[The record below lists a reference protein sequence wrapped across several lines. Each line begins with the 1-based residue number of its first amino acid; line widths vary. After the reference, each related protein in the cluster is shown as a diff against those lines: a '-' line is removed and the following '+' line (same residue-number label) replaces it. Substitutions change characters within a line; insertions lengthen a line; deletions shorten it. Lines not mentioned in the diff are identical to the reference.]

1 MASLNHD
8 HHHHLHFVLFPLMS
22 PGHVIPMV
30 DMAKVLVR
38 HGTTT
43 TLITTTLMAASIRPT
58 IHRTAAAGLPLR
70 LLSVPFPATEV
81 GLPEGCES
89 AETIPSIDFL
99 KNFLLGMELL
109 QQPFER
115 LLGQLEPCPS
125 CIIADKSLP
134 WVAQTARKFQ
144 VPRIIF
150 DGMSCFTLLCSR
162 NLHVSR
168 AHECVSESETFV
180 LPGLPDTIEMTRS
193 QLPPAFNPGT
203 FDAQDFRKR
212 VREAEEEAYGIVINS
227 FEELEPRYLE
237 EIQKV
242 KGKRVWCIGPLS
254 LCNKDNLDKAQR
266 GYEAS
271 VDEKQCLKW
280 LDTKEPGSVV
290 YACLGSL
297 SRLTVPQLV
306 ELGLGLEL
314 SKRPFIW
321 VIKRGDKVEEI
332 DKWIEEARFEE
343 RTNGRGLLI
352 RGWAPQVLIL
362 DHPAMGAFLTHC
374 GWNSTLEG
382 VCAGMP
388 MITWPI
394 LAEQFFNEKLVVQV
408 LGIGVSVGARGVVHL
423 LEDDKFGV
431 VVKSEAVVKA
441 VEMVMGGGEK
451 GVERRNRARE
461 LGKMAK
467 RAMEEGGSSFLNV
480 RLLIQ
485 DVSCNKSNKV
495 NIDSNYE

>member
-1 MASLNHD
+1 M
-8 HHHHLHFVLFPLMS
+8 
-22 PGHVIPMV
+22 
-30 DMAKVLVR
+30 
-38 HGTTT
+38 
-43 TLITTTLMAASIRPT
+43 
-58 IHRTAAAGLPLR
+58 
-70 LLSVPFPATEV
+70 
-81 GLPEGCES
+81 
-89 AETIPSIDFL
+89 
-99 KNFLLGMELL
+99 
-109 QQPFER
+109 
-115 LLGQLEPCPS
+115 
-125 CIIADKSLP
+125 
-134 WVAQTARKFQ
+134 
-144 VPRIIF
+144 
-150 DGMSCFTLLCSR
+150 
-162 NLHVSR
+162 
-168 AHECVSESETFV
+168 
-180 LPGLPDTIEMTRS
+180 
-193 QLPPAFNPGT
+193 
-203 FDAQDFRKR
+203 
-212 VREAEEEAYGIVINS
+212 
-227 FEELEPRYLE
+227 
-237 EIQKV
+237 
-242 KGKRVWCIGPLS
+242 KGKRVWCISPLS

-266 GYEAS
+266 GYKAS

-297 SRLTVPQLV
+297 SRLTVPQLA

-362 DHPAMGAFLTHC
+362 DHPAVGAFLTHC

-408 LGIGVSVGARGVVHL
+408 LEIGVSVGAQGVVHL

-431 VVKSEAVVKA
+431 VVKSEAVVEA
-441 VEMVMGGGEK
+441 IETVMDGGEK

-495 NIDSNYE
+495 NIDSNYG

>member
-1 MASLNHD
+1 MASLDND

-30 DMAKVLVR
+30 DMAKLLVQ

-58 IHRTAAAGLPLR
+58 IHRTASAGLPLR

-89 AETIPSIDFL
+89 VETIPSIDLL

-168 AHECVSESETFV
+168 AHESVSESETFV

-203 FDAQDFRKR
+203 FDPQDFRKR
-212 VREAEEEAYGIVINS
+212 VREAEEEAYGTVINS

-266 GYEAS
+266 GYKAS

-314 SKRPFIW
+314 SKRPFVW

-362 DHPAMGAFLTHC
+362 DHPAVGAFLTHC

-408 LGIGVSVGARGVVHL
+408 LEIGVSVGAQGVVHL

-431 VVKSEAVVKA
+431 VVKSEAVVEA
-441 VEMVMGGGEK
+441 IETVMDGGEK
-451 GVERRNRARE
+451 E
-461 LGKMAK
+461 
-467 RAMEEGGSSFLNV
+467 
-480 RLLIQ
+480 
-485 DVSCNKSNKV
+485 
-495 NIDSNYE
+495 